1 VITPNCQITGGDA
14 QRGYS
19 WTLVIEIYAPS
30 MKTVATLEIQSYRLD
45 SLSNGSTQ

>member
-1 VITPNCQITGGDA
+1 
-14 QRGYS
+14 
-19 WTLVIEIYAPS
+19 VIEIYAPS